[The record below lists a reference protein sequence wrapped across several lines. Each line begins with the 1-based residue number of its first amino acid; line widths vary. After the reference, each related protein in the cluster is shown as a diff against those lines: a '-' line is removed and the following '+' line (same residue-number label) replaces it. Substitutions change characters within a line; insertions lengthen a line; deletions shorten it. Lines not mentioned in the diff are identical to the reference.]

1 MSVNVSIGALVVIA
15 IDRYCAVMRPLQARF
30 NRRLAQAVMAVVWVV
45 GIAASVPSAVAFRV
59 IHIPDDDD
67 AASEAS
73 TTTDR
78 QLTKA
83 FCYPKFPQIGGVD
96 LGQVYR
102 LSLVG
107 VQYLLPLG
115 VICYAYSRV
124 IHRIW
129 LNEAPGIAMDT
140 RDQLRNRNKRKVN
153 KPSLRYD

>member
-1 MSVNVSIGALVVIA
+1 MNVSIGALVVIA

-30 NRRLAQAVMAVVWVV
+30 NRRLAQVVMAVVWVV

-59 IHIPDDDD
+59 IHVEDDDLT
-67 AASEAS
+67 ES
-73 TTTDR
+73 TTGR

-83 FCYPKFPQIGGVD
+83 FCYPMFPEIAGYD
-96 LGQVYR
+96 LGHPYR
-102 LSLVG
+102 LFLVG

-129 LNEAPGIAMDT
+129 LNEAPGTAMDA

-153 KPSLRYD
+153 MTC